1 MTSVAA
7 ERPSARAYAGGVR
20 RWSGHRRERRFHPLP
35 AGEAAHVGLE
45 EHAGAERLGEDELVA
60 RRQARRMRISGAASA
75 ARPNTAKP
83 ATSSGPVVV
92 WPPTSVTC
100 SASSA
105 ARAPTDLVQRLLG
118 LLGSVSGTDTC
129 ARAKRGATPLAQRS
143 LVALTAATR
152 PTRYGSSVKARKLST
167 LDTITSPRGVA
178 TAATSSRSCRPSRTA
193 GSTGAPIRS
202 RARDSTDSPTLAAQP
217 PQSISSPP
225 AIFAGREL
233 GSRSPSGAS
242 TWKRR
247 MKRRS
252 IQSLSANTA
261 RPSDGQ
267 PPLGGD
273 GAPVA
278 QIEEREE
285 IGLRPVGTEA
295 PAAEPGPEI
304 VDQHGPLADRVDA
317 GLGQPGWPSRL
328 AQSPTAKSSS

>member
-1 MTSVAA
+1 MDA
-7 ERPSARAYAGGVR
+7 SARSIHSPRARPRMSAWNSTPVPRGLVR
-20 RWSGHRRERRFHPLP
+20 MSRSP
-35 AGEAAHVGLE
+35 
-45 EHAGAERLGEDELVA
+45 GARPPT
-60 RRQARRMRISGAASA
+60 RISGAASS

-105 ARAPTDLVQRLLG
+105 ARAPDRTWYSDSSACSG
-118 LLGSVSGTDTC
+118 AVSGTETC

-167 LDTITSPRGVA
+167 LDTITSPPGVA

-217 PQSISSPP
+217 PQSISSPAP
-225 AIFAGREL
+225 IIAWPVNSGV
-233 GSRSPSGAS
+233 GSPSGAS

-252 IQSLSANTA
+252 IQSLSAKTA
-261 RPSDGQ
+261 RPSAES
-267 PPLGGD
+267 PHFEAMARPSPRLRS
-273 GAPVA
+273 
-278 QIEEREE
+278 ER
-285 IGLRPVGTEA
+285 
-295 PAAEPGPEI
+295 
-304 VDQHGPLADRVDA
+304 
-317 GLGQPGWPSRL
+317 
-328 AQSPTAKSSS
+328 KSDCGR